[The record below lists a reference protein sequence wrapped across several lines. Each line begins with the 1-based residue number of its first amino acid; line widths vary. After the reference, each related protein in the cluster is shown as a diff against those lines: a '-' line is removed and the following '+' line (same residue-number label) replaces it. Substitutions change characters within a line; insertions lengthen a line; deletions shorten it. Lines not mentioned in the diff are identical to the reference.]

1 MKQNKI
7 LITGKDGMLAQSFQG
22 ILNKKGF
29 EFKAYSRSELNIR
42 IRDHIRR
49 GIEENEPDILI
60 NCAAYTA
67 VDKAESDPFHLAIN
81 DEAPG
86 ILAELCREFGVKL
99 VHFSTDYV
107 FSGSQYCP
115 IPENEP
121 TAPVNQYG
129 QGKLNGERKIQSS
142 GADFLIFRVQ
152 WLYSNYGKNFMKTVQ
167 RLLKEKKALN
177 IVNDQWGK
185 PTSCDFIAEVTLN
198 AIDQGLR
205 GLYHLGPSDSCTW
218 FEFARICAGQEFHRV
233 FPIQTKD
240 YPTPAARPV
249 YSVLSSEKLKRDLP
263 NCSLLNMSWKK
274 IYKNQNPNI

>member
-107 FSGSQYCP
+107 FSGSQY
-115 IPENEP
+115 
-121 TAPVNQYG
+121 
-129 QGKLNGERKIQSS
+129 
-142 GADFLIFRVQ
+142 
-152 WLYSNYGKNFMKTVQ
+152 
-167 RLLKEKKALN
+167 
-177 IVNDQWGK
+177 
-185 PTSCDFIAEVTLN
+185 
-198 AIDQGLR
+198 
-205 GLYHLGPSDSCTW
+205 
-218 FEFARICAGQEFHRV
+218 
-233 FPIQTKD
+233 
-240 YPTPAARPV
+240 
-249 YSVLSSEKLKRDLP
+249 
-263 NCSLLNMSWKK
+263 
-274 IYKNQNPNI
+274 